1 MQPES
6 RNSEVIQS
14 RWRTDSVRA
23 GGGQLVRGVLPQLPE
38 NIDTL
43 WIVMGNAFLT
53 GAFDRK
59 AFGKRSPGPVVC
71 RRWSSLSNLP
81 LHVQFV
87 FELEF
92 KFKLDGVRV

>member
-1 MQPES
+1 M
-6 RNSEVIQS
+6 R
-14 RWRTDSVRA
+14 
-23 GGGQLVRGVLPQLPE
+23 GGQLVSGVLPQLSE
-38 NIDTL
+38 NIDTH

-59 AFGKRSPGPVVC
+59 TFGKRSPGPVVC

-81 LHVQFV
+81 LHIKFV

-92 KFKLDGVRV
+92 KFKLDGVHV